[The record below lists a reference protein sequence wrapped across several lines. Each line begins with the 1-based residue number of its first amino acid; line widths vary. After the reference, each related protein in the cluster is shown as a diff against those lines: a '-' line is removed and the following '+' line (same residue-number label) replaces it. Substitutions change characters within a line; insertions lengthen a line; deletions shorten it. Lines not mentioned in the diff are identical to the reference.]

1 MLGRKKGSSS
11 RLSDPINTTVTTD
24 NGQEMAASH
33 FISQQASQLD
43 EAARKR
49 LQRMN
54 ERLELLEMQMET
66 LEAGVAKASNDSY
79 E

>member
-1 MLGRKKGSSS
+1 MLGRKKGSTPRSS
-11 RLSDPINTTVTTD
+11 EPVSTTVATD
-24 NGQEMAASH
+24 NGQEVAASH

-54 ERLELLEMQMET
+54 ERLKLLEMQMET
-66 LEAGVAKASNDSY
+66 LEAGVAKASSDSY

>member
-1 MLGRKKGSSS
+1 MS
-11 RLSDPINTTVTTD
+11 
-24 NGQEMAASH
+24 
-33 FISQQASQLD
+33 D

-54 ERLELLEMQMET
+54 ERLKLLEMQMET